1 MKLSIDIL
9 NKRKGLFSKTEDR
22 RVKQVLSGGF
32 AQVGVWRIRKGY
44 RKVNMV
50 EV

>member
-22 RVKQVLSGGF
+22 RVN